1 MKQTLTLIFYAE
13 VDPPQS
19 VVGDQWTE
27 VASKTGHLNDREHL
41 IWVYAEYGGVLTNR
55 TVHIRVLVDGVE
67 KGCDYHT
74 PESADYRAFSTF
86 GLMHPPVE
94 GDHTISLEIR
104 GGHSSQTVNVRRIR
118 LAIMQE

>member
-1 MKQTLTLIFYAE
+1 MTLIFYASAE
-13 VDPPQS
+13 ASQQ

-27 VASKTGHLNDREHL
+27 VAARAGHLNAREHM
-41 IWVYAEYGGVLTNR
+41 IWVFAEYGGVLTNR

-67 KGCDYHT
+67 KGSDYYT

-86 GLMHPPVE
+86 GLMHPPVD